1 MLAGLEEISGCDEVG
16 GLRGIDR
23 MRIAA
28 VLVAASLWAAPA
40 MAQVST
46 GVQGRMTL
54 QPERLPGMC
63 LTLSDAGSVSMPC
76 DGSERQFFET
86 PGEEPGP
93 IRNGGKCLA
102 PRGTGYYPQLFAETC
117 DGSPAQSWTMNA
129 EGELRSAAGRCISL
143 MGQVSATGTT
153 IFGGECPREGQA
165 HQWKVQYVDFTNVVE
180 ASLES
185 KAKPGM
191 CIGHD
196 TGVGLYPCTDNYG
209 QVISLDE
216 KAIGQMRLKSSCF
229 AGGNAFG
236 ALRLGSCY
244 DVPGQKWLLTEKGQV
259 VNASVQCIELVIED
273 GRDVLRTTP
282 CKLIPGQQWV
292 LRAPKKP

>member
-1 MLAGLEEISGCDEVG
+1 MRAGLEGILRCGEVG
-16 GLRGIDR
+16 GMWGRY
-23 MRIAA
+23 MRIVAI
-28 VLVAASLWAAPA
+28 LVAGLSLLAAPA
-40 MAQVST
+40 VAQVGS

-76 DGSERQFFET
+76 DGTERQFFVT
-86 PGEEPGP
+86 PGLEPGP

-143 MGQVSATGTT
+143 MGQVSASGTM

-165 HQWKVQYVDFTNVVE
+165 HQWKVRYVDFTNVVE

-185 KAKPGM
+185 KARPGM

-209 QVISLDE
+209 QVISLDA

-229 AGGNAFG
+229 SGGYAFG
-236 ALRLGSCY
+236 ALRLGDCR
-244 DVPGQKWLLTEKGQV
+244 DEPGQKWFVMETGQV
-259 VNASVQCIELVIED
+259 VNAGVQCIELVNEN
-273 GRDVLRTTP
+273 GRDVLRTNA
-282 CKLIPGQQWV
+282 CKLIPEQQWV
-292 LRAPKKP
+292 LRMPKKP